1 MISVVIPT
9 MWKPAIFPQLLESLL
24 ENDLIDDIVIV
35 SNANPSF
42 TISNDKIK
50 IIQQEENIGVNPA
63 WNIGVRL
70 AKNQTIVILNDDFL
84 VDSSFF
90 EEALKIKSKHGMV
103 SINFDP
109 SEDHIVEI
117 TKRSNGLGCCFMMEK
132 SDYVE
137 VPLDLKIFYGDD
149 WLFTN
154 CLLKGKSIALIPNIS
169 NNGILSETS
178 KQFNCIGLLER
189 DRYINHLSRIIPKK
203 AH

>member
-9 MWKPAIFPQLLESLL
+9 MWKPAIFPQVLERLL

-35 SNANPSF
+35 SNAQPSF
-42 TISNDKIK
+42 TTSNDKIR
-50 IIQQEENIGVNPA
+50 IIQQRENIGVNPA

-70 AKNQTIVILNDDFL
+70 TKNQTIVILNDDFL
-84 VDSSFF
+84 VDPLFF

-103 SINFDP
+103 SINFDS

-137 VPLDLKIFYGDD
+137 VPPDLKIFYGDD
-149 WLFTN
+149 WLFKN
-154 CLLKGKSIALIPNIS
+154 CLLKGKSIALLPNIG

-178 KQFNCIGLLER
+178 KAFNCIGLLER
-189 DRYINHLSRIIPKK
+189 DKYIRHINRIIENK
-203 AH
+203 AD